1 MEWGALKEEIYSSVL
16 SGIELLKKNADSSQ
30 YKRIIKTYSDTGPKR
45 EIDKLIF
52 DNFSDLI
59 GNGSVWLVGEDYQE
73 SEMPNEEYFAII
85 DPVDGTSNYSRNIP
99 FYTIGV
105 GIGKNK
111 NKSIPTL
118 NDIEYSIVA
127 SVEGQLFEA
136 EKGKGA
142 TLNGVH
148 LTVAM
153 TKELREAI
161 IRPSSL
167 FNSNDPLMKS
177 QFSGHIYLGSTSLE
191 LMYLASGKID
201 AFIETKNRKIPDF
214 APAYLI
220 VNEAGGIIS
229 NLQGFS
235 IAGLPILTSS
245 KSTLII
251 SCKEEI
257 QKSLIHIYDGYCE

>member
-1 MEWGALKEEIYSSVL
+1 MDWEILKKEIHSSVL
-16 SGIELLKKNADSSQ
+16 YGIELLKKNANNNQ
-30 YKRIIKTYSDTGPKR
+30 YKKIIKTYSDTGPKR

-59 GNGSVWLVGEDYQE
+59 ENASVWLVGEDYQE
-73 SEMPNEEYFAII
+73 SGTPHKKYFAII

-105 GIGKNK
+105 GIGSNK
-111 NKSIPTL
+111 KKSIPTL
-118 NDIEYSIVA
+118 NDIDYSIIV

-142 TLNGVH
+142 TLNGIPFH
-148 LTVAM
+148 VAT
-153 TKELREAI
+153 TKKLEKAI

-167 FNSNDPLMKS
+167 FNSTDPLLNTK
-177 QFSGHIYLGSTSLE
+177 FAGHLYLGSTSLE

-201 AFIETKNRKIPDF
+201 AFIETKRRKIADF

-229 NLQGFS
+229 NLQGSS
-235 IAGLPILTSS
+235 IASLPVRSSS

-257 QKSLIHIYDGYCE
+257 QKSLIKIYKGYGE